1 MSIHGNLDTLLLNR
15 LLLERFLCKSLD
27 HFFQQPPAM
36 LPVLFLLSGGFP
48 VLRLDFSLA
57 LALEKVSTQTPN
69 DVKNKNFIAGIE
81 VLYLVL
87 RRIS

>member
-1 MSIHGNLDTLLLNR
+1 
-15 LLLERFLCKSLD
+15 
-27 HFFQQPPAM
+27 M